1 MREKYLWLVIA
12 ALTALTLGQACY
24 IYECGLSAKEIP
36 EKTPVQ
42 SDMPQKG
49 YSEKASDAQWAEFE
63 KWRDRIHAEINRGKP
78 LAERDF
84 DAFFDERFFS
94 RRPRPFDEMERIR
107 RQMSDLF
114 NAPEKSSFE
123 EYWEKWF
130 EQRLRMTQFRT
141 ELIRTGRELILEIYV
156 PGLAATAADINITGE
171 RIRMS
176 FSAKTSS
183 GEKTAGGL
191 IKKESSQNYVKILP
205 VPAEAVAGTGRVEIY
220 GDRVKIKFEL
230 K

>member
-1 MREKYLWLVIA
+1 MREKYMWLVIA

-24 IYECGLSAKEIP
+24 IYECSLSAKEIP

-42 SDMPQKG
+42 SETPQKG
-49 YSEKASDAQWAEFE
+49 YSEKASDSQWEEFE
-63 KWRDRIHAEINRGKP
+63 KWRDRIQAEVSRGKP

-94 RRPRPFDEMERIR
+94 RRLSPFDEMERIR

-114 NAPEKSSFE
+114 NAPEKSSFD
-123 EYWEKWF
+123 EYWEKWL
-130 EQRLRMTQFRT
+130 EQRLRMSQFRT
-141 ELIRTGRELILEIYV
+141 ELTRTGRELILEIYV

-183 GEKTAGGL
+183 AEKSSDGL
-191 IKKESSQNYVKILP
+191 MKKGSSRNYVKILR
-205 VPAEAVAGTGRVEIY
+205 VPAEAAAGTGRVEIY
-220 GDRVKIKFEL
+220 EDRVKIKFEL